1 MAFTLHPTIIFTIL
15 DCKETII
22 QEAIYVGCIPFHWCS
37 FNRFSL
43 CLSGKKIKKLQFMKI
58 GNDGFS
64 GATAYMVL
72 HYQHQQLKGET

>member
-22 QEAIYVGCIPFHWCS
+22 QEAVYVGCIPFHWCS

-43 CLSGKKIKKLQFMKI
+43 CLSGKKNKEAAVYENREWWIQWC
-58 GNDGFS
+58 NC
-64 GATAYMVL
+64 L
-72 HYQHQQLKGET
+72 HGVALSTPTT